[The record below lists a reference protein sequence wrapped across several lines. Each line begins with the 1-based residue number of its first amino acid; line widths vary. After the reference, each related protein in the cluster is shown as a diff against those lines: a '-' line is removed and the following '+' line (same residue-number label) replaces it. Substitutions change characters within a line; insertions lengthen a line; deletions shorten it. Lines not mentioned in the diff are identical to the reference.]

1 MLRAYIELEIKCIA
15 AANECTVEENECTVE
30 IFWCTHIISKK
41 CIK

>member
-15 AANECTVEENECTVE
+15 AENECTVEENECTVE

-41 CIK
+41 MY